1 LRNPNPSSRT
11 LVASIIVLSV
21 AGLAGLVGFLPT
33 RSGAAEGDVA
43 ETWAGTC
50 ASCHGA
56 KLTGGQA
63 KSLLDDEWSFGGD
76 DTNLAES
83 IRNGREDAGM
93 PPFGGSLS
101 EEEIRALV
109 IFIREQRKAY
119 ERDQTTFAAPE
130 GDTVVESEKHA
141 FRVETVVDGLEI
153 PWSIAFLPDGRMLVT
168 EKAGRLRVVEEGRLA
183 PQPIVGTPEVWSE
196 GQGGLLDVAVHP
208 AYEKTGWVY
217 LSFSDPGK
225 DDTAMTAVVR
235 GRIRDG
241 KWVDEETLF
250 RAPAELYLKGRVHFG
265 SRFVFDGKG
274 YLFFTIGERGH
285 QDHAQDVTRPNGKVH
300 RIHDDG
306 RIPEDNPFADQ
317 KGAIPSIWSYGHRNP
332 QGLARDPLTGDLYD
346 AEHGPRG
353 GDELN
358 IVEPGRNYGW
368 PIITYG
374 MNYDGTPI
382 TNLTAKEGMEQPVV
396 HWTPSLAVCA
406 IDFYVG
412 DRFPGWRNDL
422 FLSSLA
428 AEELVR
434 LEIEDRKVVHQ
445 EVLFKGIGRVRDVV
459 SGPDGYLYVSL
470 EPGRIARLVPAVGAV
485 ETR

>member
-1 LRNPNPSSRT
+1 M
-11 LVASIIVLSV
+11 
-21 AGLAGLVGFLPT
+21 
-33 RSGAAEGDVA
+33 
-43 ETWAGTC
+43 
-50 ASCHGA
+50 
-56 KLTGGQA
+56 
-63 KSLLDDEWSFGGD
+63 LDDEWSFGGD
-76 DTNLAES
+76 DASLAAS
-83 IRNGREDAGM
+83 IREGHPDAGM
-93 PPFGGSLS
+93 PAFGEALS
-101 EEEIRALV
+101 DKEIRALV
-109 IFIREQRKAY
+109 IFIREKRTAW
-119 ERDQTTFAAPE
+119 ERDHTTFAQPE
-130 GDTVVESEKHA
+130 GDTVVRSEKHA

-168 EKAGRLRVVEEGRLA
+168 EKAGRLRVVEEGRLL
-183 PQPIVGTPEVWSE
+183 PEPIEGTPEVWSG

-208 AYEKTGWVY
+208 DYERNGWIY

-225 DDTAMTAVVR
+225 DDSAMTAVVR
-235 GRIRDG
+235 GRVKDG
-241 KWVDEETLF
+241 RWVDEETLF
-250 RAPAELYLKGRVHFG
+250 RAPPELYRKARVHFG

-274 YLFFTIGERGH
+274 HLYFTIGERGH
-285 QDHAQDVTRPNGKVH
+285 QDDAQDLTRPNGKVH

-306 RIPEDNPFADQ
+306 RIPEDNPFVDVEN
-317 KGAIPSIWSYGHRNP
+317 AIPSIWSYGHRNP
-332 QGLARDPLTGDLYD
+332 QGLARNPVTGDLYD

-358 IVEPGRNYGW
+358 LVLKGRNYGW
-368 PIITYG
+368 PVITYG

-382 TNLTAKEGMEQPVV
+382 TDLTAKEGMEQPVV

-428 AEELVR
+428 AQELRR

-445 EVLFKGIGRVRDVV
+445 EVLFKDIGRVRDVV
-459 SGPDGYLYVSL
+459 SGPDGYVYVSL
-470 EPGRIARLVPAVGAV
+470 EPGRIARLVPDVGAA

>member
-1 LRNPNPSSRT
+1 MILDDVRRQAPGMVV
-11 LVASIIVLSV
+11 VAFAACSV
-21 AGLAGLVGFLPT
+21 ALAVGRPVGGSDA
-33 RSGAAEGDVA
+33 REVSQ
-43 ETWAGTC
+43 TWAESC
-50 ASCHGA
+50 AACHGTELA
-56 KLTGGQA
+56 GGQA
-63 KSLLDDEWSFGGD
+63 PSLLDDEWSFGGD
-76 DTNLAES
+76 DASLAES
-83 IRNGREDAGM
+83 IRSGREDAGM
-93 PPFGGSLS
+93 PPFGGALS
-101 EEEIRALV
+101 EDEIRALV
-109 IFIREQRKAY
+109 IFIREQRKQH

-168 EKAGRLRVVEEGRLA
+168 EKAGRLRVVEQGRLVA
-183 PQPIVGTPEVWSE
+183 ESIQGIPEVWSG

-208 AYEKTGWVY
+208 EHERNGWIY
-217 LSFSDPGK
+217 LSFSDPGP
-225 DDTAMTAVVR
+225 DETAMTEVVR
-235 GRIRDG
+235 GRLREG
-241 KWVDEETLF
+241 RWVDQEVLF
-250 RAPAELYLKGRVHFG
+250 QAPEGLYRKGRVHFG
-265 SRFVFDGKG
+265 SRFVFDGEG
-274 YLFFTIGERGH
+274 HLFFTIGERGH
-285 QDHAQDVTRPNGKVH
+285 QDDAQDLTRPNGKVH
-300 RIHDDG
+300 RILDDG
-306 RIPEDNPFADQ
+306 RIPDDNPFVGRE
-317 KGAIPSIWSYGHRNP
+317 GAMPSIWSYGHRNP
-332 QGLARDPLTGDLYD
+332 QGLARHPVTGDLYD

-358 IVEPGRNYGW
+358 LVLPGRNYGW
-368 PIITYG
+368 PVITYG

-382 TNLTAKEGMEQPVV
+382 TDLTAKEGMEQPVV

-412 DRFPGWRNDL
+412 DRFPGWRHDL

-434 LEIEDRKVVHQ
+434 IEIEDRKVVHQ

-470 EPGRIARLVPAVGAV
+470 EPGRIARLVPAVGPV

>member
-1 LRNPNPSSRT
+1 MRSPNPSSRT
-11 LVASIIVLSV
+11 L
-21 AGLAGLVGFLPT
+21 LAGVVLLALASLVALVAFLP
-33 RSGAAEGDVA
+33 RVSGAAEGDVA
-43 ETWAGTC
+43 ETWAQTC
-50 ASCHGA
+50 AGCHGA

-76 DTNLAES
+76 DASLAES
-83 IRNGREDAGM
+83 IRSGREDAGM
-93 PPFGGSLS
+93 PPFGGALS

-109 IFIREQRKAY
+109 IFIREQRKQH

-168 EKAGRLRVVEEGRLA
+168 EKAGRLRVIEGGRLA
-183 PQPIVGTPEVWSE
+183 PEPIAATPEVWSE

-208 AYEKTGWVY
+208 EYEQNGWVY
-217 LSFSDPGK
+217 LSFSDPGN

-241 KWVDEETLF
+241 KWVDEEVLF
-250 RAPAELYLKGRVHFG
+250 RAPSELYLKGRVHFG
-265 SRFVFDGKG
+265 SRFVFDDKG
-274 YLFFTIGERGH
+274 YLFFGIGERGQ
-285 QDHAQDVTRPNGKVH
+285 QDHAQDVTRPNGKIH

-306 RIPEDNPFADQ
+306 RVPDDNPFVDQ
-317 KGAIPSIWSYGHRNP
+317 KDAIPSIWSYGHRNP
-332 QGLARDPLTGDLYD
+332 QGLARHPLGGDLYD

-358 IVEPGRNYGW
+358 LVERGRNYGW
-368 PIITYG
+368 PVITYG

-382 TNLTAKEGMEQPVV
+382 TNLTAKEGMEQPVT

-412 DRFPGWRNDL
+412 DRFPGWRHDL

-434 LEIEDRKVVHQ
+434 LEIQDRKVVHQ

-470 EPGRIARLVPAVGAV
+470 EPGRIARIVPAVGRI
-485 ETR
+485 ETH